1 MFEYKFYPR
10 NEMLEKID
18 KVQKD
23 LDAAKELIKSEGCYR
38 YSTMIEIDCTLVMAS
53 VNLAD
58 VLETYRA
65 ELKD

>member
-10 NEMLEKID
+10 DDMLEKINE
-18 KVQKD
+18 VQKD
-23 LDAAKELIKSEGCYR
+23 LDLAKELIKSEKCYR
-38 YSTMIEIDCTLVMAS
+38 HSTMVEIDCTLVMAS

-58 VLETYRA
+58 ALETYRA